1 MRKNLSIGEIIMKAQ
16 IRVHGRRN
24 EKRKVNN
31 KKGRKEEEEKK
42 ERKWD
47 TWLRWLE
54 DTRRWIIGERIIKW
68 NDGKNRERR
77 EGWKERRRRKR
88 ERIEREK
95 ENRLGISWHGLRTW
109 LEGKWECLGG
119 VTV

>member
-47 TWLRWLE
+47 T
-54 DTRRWIIGERIIKW
+54 
-68 NDGKNRERR
+68 
-77 EGWKERRRRKR
+77 
-88 ERIEREK
+88 
-95 ENRLGISWHGLRTW
+95 
-109 LEGKWECLGG
+109 
-119 VTV
+119 